1 MIDKVPLVSVVDDDI
16 SVRESLP
23 PLLRHVG
30 YAAEAFSSAEA
41 FLASDRVAETRCLV
55 LDVAMPGMSGPDLQ
69 QELAHRSPAIPI
81 VYITGQGDQTLRSRL
96 LALGAVDCLF
106 KPFSED
112 ALLAA
117 LDAALRTSS
126 G

>member
-1 MIDKVPLVSVVDDDI
+1 MIDKVPLVSIVDDDV

-41 FLASDRVAETRCLV
+41 FLASNRVDETSCLL
-55 LDVAMPGMSGPDLQ
+55 LDVAMPGMSGPALQ
-69 QELAHRSPAIPI
+69 EELAHRQPKIPI
-81 VYITGQGDQTLRSRL
+81 VYITGQGDQALRLRL
-96 LALGAVDCLF
+96 LGLGAVDCLF
-106 KPFSED
+106 KPFSEG

-117 LDAALRTSS
+117 LDTALRTSS